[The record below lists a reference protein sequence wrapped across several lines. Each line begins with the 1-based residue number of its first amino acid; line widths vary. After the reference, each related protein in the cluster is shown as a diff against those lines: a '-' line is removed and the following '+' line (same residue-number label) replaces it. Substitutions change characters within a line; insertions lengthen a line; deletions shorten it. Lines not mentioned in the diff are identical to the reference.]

1 MSGRFPLVDLDS
13 NGALCGIQIDTMN
26 LISQLS
32 GINFEYDIMQS
43 GINSEE
49 YLTTT
54 DAKMVAGLMS
64 SSISSF
70 GASIRLSDSFMTDDM
85 CFVGRE
91 GELLDADA
99 SFTFALPAGYVS
111 DKQLLAS
118 EYPNAN
124 FLTCTTNDECLYAIL
139 NGKADY
145 MLQDYYIISA
155 RLQSPRFDGLSIM
168 NAYSFPQNACIGILD
183 TESPELMS
191 IINKC
196 IARLNNRDLISSIAA
211 YTTGSPYQMTLG
223 DFVYKYRIAVVVSG
237 TLLLA
242 VMALLVLMIAM
253 RRRNELILKAKNEQ
267 LNVAIMM
274 AENANKA
281 KGTFL
286 SNMSHDI
293 RTPMNVII
301 NMTQLALDE
310 SDDAAQVKYY
320 LGKIKFMGRYLLG
333 LINNILDV
341 SKIESGKME
350 LHCEPYTFHMFLD
363 SLYTMI
369 EPMCIEDKIKF
380 VTECDENYPT
390 IIVDATR
397 FNQIFYNFLSNAVKY
412 TPAGG
417 TVKFKME
424 NVVKTDDTLEWDSI
438 ISDTGIGMSEEFQK
452 EMFDPFA
459 QEETKQRG
467 AVPKMNGTGLG
478 LAIAKSFTELM
489 GGHIKVDSKLGE
501 GTKITVHMCCPLAD
515 EENMPEE
522 KTETT
527 PCDIGG
533 MSLLLAEDHP
543 LNAEIARRLLEKK
556 GARVMWCENGRLA
569 AEAFEKSRINEFDAV
584 LMDIRMP
591 IMDGYTATKAI
602 RALARP
608 DAKSVPIIAMTAN
621 AYESDRQASITA
633 GMNAHISKPI
643 SPQILYDTLSSFY
656 KNKKDS

>member
-1 MSGRFPLVDLDS
+1 
-13 NGALCGIQIDTMN
+13 
-26 LISQLS
+26 
-32 GINFEYDIMQS
+32 
-43 GINSEE
+43 
-49 YLTTT
+49 
-54 DAKMVAGLMS
+54 
-64 SSISSF
+64 
-70 GASIRLSDSFMTDDM
+70 
-85 CFVGRE
+85 
-91 GELLDADA
+91 
-99 SFTFALPAGYVS
+99 
-111 DKQLLAS
+111 
-118 EYPNAN
+118 
-124 FLTCTTNDECLYAIL
+124 
-139 NGKADY
+139 
-145 MLQDYYIISA
+145 
-155 RLQSPRFDGLSIM
+155 
-168 NAYSFPQNACIGILD
+168 
-183 TESPELMS
+183 
-191 IINKC
+191 
-196 IARLNNRDLISSIAA
+196 
-211 YTTGSPYQMTLG
+211 
-223 DFVYKYRIAVVVSG
+223 
-237 TLLLA
+237 
-242 VMALLVLMIAM
+242 
-253 RRRNELILKAKNEQ
+253 
-267 LNVAIMM
+267 
-274 AENANKA
+274 
-281 KGTFL
+281 
-286 SNMSHDI
+286 
-293 RTPMNVII
+293 
-301 NMTQLALDE
+301 
-310 SDDAAQVKYY
+310 
-320 LGKIKFMGRYLLG
+320 MGRYLLG

-380 VTECDENYPT
+380 VTESDENYPT